1 MTEYYWKQ
9 RGTLDEW
16 RLLKYENIRSFVRLI
31 RRDGKFS
38 YELRPYGGLSR
49 TRLEG
54 ITTLEDAQAVV
65 MTLVGAQRGS

>member
-1 MTEYYWKQ
+1 MTEYRWTQ

-16 RLLKYENIRSFVRLI
+16 RLIYRTDPLSVVRLI

-38 YELRPYGGLSR
+38 YQLRPYGGLSR

-65 MTLVGAQRGS
+65 MTLVGAQRDN